1 MDVELD
7 VVCCVCDNN
16 VGFLMKY
23 YYFRDYCDLS
33 MDVELDVVCCV
44 CDNNVGLF
52 DEVLLFQGLL

>member
-1 MDVELD
+1 MWS
-7 VVCCVCDNN
+7 VVSVTTML
-16 VGFLMKY
+16 VSLMKY

-44 CDNNVGLF
+44 GDNNVGLF

>member
-1 MDVELD
+1 MWS
-7 VVCCVCDNN
+7 VVSVTTMLAS
-16 VGFLMKY
+16 LMKF

-44 CDNNVGLF
+44 CDNYVGLF